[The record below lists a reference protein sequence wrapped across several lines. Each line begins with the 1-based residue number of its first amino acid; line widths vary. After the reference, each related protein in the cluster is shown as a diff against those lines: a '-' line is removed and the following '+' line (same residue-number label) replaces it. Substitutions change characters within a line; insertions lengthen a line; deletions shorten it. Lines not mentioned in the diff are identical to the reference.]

1 MKPRGS
7 FGKPNAAS
15 GERMMI
21 ITLIIATSFLVFWF
35 MFSALYGYTS
45 LGWLATYFNWI
56 ALRGIKEWLFAWLCL
71 WGATLLPKSNWSA
84 YGTIFFCAF
93 SLVLIEQGSIYLNAV
108 STGLFSLDFLM
119 FFTPL
124 ILLEL
129 CNLYW
134 MYAGVL
140 IAIKISQKLLIATS
154 SNTNNPIPT
163 TSIDIKKKARRAV
176 LKGVIFTTIFSAL
189 IIMVWV
195 AASWGRMPNIAGLVL
210 FFQSVL
216 ITPLF
221 RLICGLSVA
230 GLFFLVP
237 STRRRPKTGMLI
249 LGTVSIVVVLYS
261 TFLASWG
268 SHFSLLGQIL
278 PGFFS
283 VSVLLSFPL
292 IVALSPV
299 GGFTLGIPLLWLHGY
314 RFAELPSS
322 TGSLIRP
329 HSEKEIPYDFED
341 TNDPEMYL

>member
-1 MKPRGS
+1 
-7 FGKPNAAS
+7 
-15 GERMMI
+15 
-21 ITLIIATSFLVFWF
+21 

-140 IAIKISQKLLIATS
+140 IAIKISQRLLIATS

-189 IIMVWV
+189 IVMVWV
-195 AASWGRMPNIAGLVL
+195 AASWEECRT
-210 FFQSVL
+210 SR
-216 ITPLF
+216 TRPLF
-221 RLICGLSVA
+221 SERVSNSFVSPDLWTICSRIV
-230 GLFFLVP
+230 FP
-237 STRRRPKTGMLI
+237 C
-249 LGTVSIVVVLYS
+249 SINK
-261 TFLASWG
+261 AS
-268 SHFSLLGQIL
+268 
-278 PGFFS
+278 P
-283 VSVLLSFPL
+283 
-292 IVALSPV
+292 
-299 GGFTLGIPLLWLHGY
+299 
-314 RFAELPSS
+314 
-322 TGSLIRP
+322 
-329 HSEKEIPYDFED
+329 
-341 TNDPEMYL
+341 

>member
-1 MKPRGS
+1 
-7 FGKPNAAS
+7 
-15 GERMMI
+15 MI

-35 MFSALYGYTS
+35 VFSALYGYTS

-140 IAIKISQKLLIATS
+140 IAIRISKRLPIATS
-154 SNTNNPIPT
+154 SYANNSVPT
-163 TSIDIKKKARRAV
+163 PSIDITKKARRAV
-176 LKGVIFTTIFSAL
+176 LKGVLFTTIFATL
-189 IIMVWV
+189 IIMIWV

-210 FFQSVL
+210 FFQSVVV
-216 ITPLF
+216 TPLF

-230 GLFFLVP
+230 GLFLLVP
-237 STRRRPKTGMLI
+237 STMRRPRAGILI
-249 LGTVSIVVVLYS
+249 LGTVSLVVVLYS

-268 SHFSLLGQIL
+268 SHFSLLGRIF
-278 PGFFS
+278 PGFLS
-283 VSVLLSFPL
+283 VSVLLALPV

-299 GGFTLGIPLLWLHGY
+299 GGFALGIPLLWLHGY
-314 RFAELPSS
+314 RLVELPSS
-322 TGSLIRP
+322 SSRVDHP
-329 HSEKEIPYDFED
+329 HTVGEIQYDFED